1 MAAEP
6 LASLGA
12 ILLFAVAGL
21 GLAGLLPGLRE
32 TPLLRRLGYAYLLGV
47 AWTAGLL
54 YALSHLFDVPLRA
67 PVVFTIALIPTLALP
82 VQLLRRRGP
91 DRPGSAERLAAPPA
105 RGRRSG
111 AELGRP
117 GPLAFPRLLALGV
130 LAVGAAMSAGVVAD
144 AMTEPVRDWDGRMT
158 WSAQARY
165 VRAEG
170 TVDAGAL
177 LRGKWY
183 ISHPQ
188 YPLLLP
194 VAQVAVLE
202 ASGADED
209 EQPFR
214 AAYAAFLPALLLV
227 LYDGARRWAGR
238 APAALAA
245 LAMTAVPFFA
255 FGGEGGAISAY
266 SDLPLAGFYGAGLA
280 LLLRARP
287 RLSDGLAA
295 GLLLGA
301 AVLTKNEGTP
311 LALLALAAGG
321 MVLGLRFRRGRAW
334 RPRAVKLALAAAGVA
349 LALTLLASWREQV
362 PNRQDEN
369 YAEFVD
375 LSDFWPGVV
384 TRIPSVGPVMLRQ
397 MFAWEHWAA
406 FWWSAPLVFLAG
418 WRGGLGRRRAVSLPL
433 LLALAGPLAIAWGAY
448 SVHWYPEDLA
458 RVTWNRL
465 LMQGSVPLFLLLA
478 LALRDVLQKASL
490 PVSQKASSSM
500 PPQKLPPWL
509 R

>member
-21 GLAGLLPGLRE
+21 GLTGLLPGLRR
-32 TPLLRRLGYAYLLGV
+32 TPLPRRLGYAYLLGV

-67 PVVFTIALIPTLALP
+67 PAVLAVALIPVLALP
-82 VQLLRRRGP
+82 VQLRRRRVSLPPWKLRR
-91 DRPGSAERLAAPPA
+91 DW
-105 RGRRSG
+105 RSLLGLG
-111 AELGRP
+111 A
-117 GPLAFPRLLALGV
+117 
-130 LAVGAAMSAGVVAD
+130 LAVGAAVSVGAVAD

-202 ASGADED
+202 AFGADED

-238 APAALAA
+238 APAALAT
-245 LAMTAVPFFA
+245 LAMAAVPFFA

-266 SDLPLAGFYGAGLA
+266 SDLPLAGFYGAGLI

-287 RLSDGLAA
+287 RLSDGIAA
-295 GLLLGA
+295 ALLLGA

-311 LALLALAAGG
+311 LALLALAVGG
-321 MVLGLRFRRGRAW
+321 LALGLRRRRGRIW
-334 RPRAVKLALAAAGVA
+334 KRQAVKLAVAAAGVA
-349 LALTLLASWREQV
+349 LALSLLASWREQV

-397 MFAWEHWAA
+397 MFTWEHWAA
-406 FWWSAPLVFLAG
+406 FWWAAPLVLVAG
-418 WRGGLGRRRAVSLPL
+418 WRGWLGRRRAVSLPL

-448 SVHWYPEDLA
+448 AVHWYPEDLA

-465 LMQGSVPLFLLLA
+465 LMQGSAPLFLLLA
-478 LALRDVLQKASL
+478 LALRNVLQKASL
-490 PVSQKASSSM
+490 SR
-500 PPQKLPPWL
+500 PPQKLPPAL

>member
-21 GLAGLLPGLRE
+21 GLAGLLPGLRR
-32 TPLLRRLGYAYLLGV
+32 TPLPSRLGYAYLLGV

-67 PVVFTIALIPTLALP
+67 PAVFAVALIPPALALP
-82 VQLLRRRGP
+82 VQLRRHASLPRWRWRR
-91 DRPGSAERLAAPPA
+91 D
-105 RGRRSG
+105 RRSL
-111 AELGRP
+111 LG
-117 GPLAFPRLLALGV
+117 LGV
-130 LAVGAAMSAGVVAD
+130 LAVGAAVSLGVVAD

-202 ASGADED
+202 AFGAEED

-238 APAALAA
+238 TPAALAT
-245 LAMTAVPFFA
+245 LAMAAVPFFA

-266 SDLPLAGFYGAGLA
+266 SDLPLAGFYGAGLI
-280 LLLRARP
+280 LLLRSRP

-295 GLLLGA
+295 ALLLGA

-311 LALLALAAGG
+311 LALLALAVGG
-321 MVLGLRFRRGRAW
+321 LALGLRRRRGRTW
-334 RPRAVKLALAAAGVA
+334 KRQAVKLALAAAGVA
-349 LALTLLASWREQV
+349 LTLSLLASWREQV

-375 LSDFWPGVV
+375 LRDFWPGVV

-397 MFAWEHWAA
+397 MFTWEHWAA
-406 FWWSAPLVFLAG
+406 FWWAAPLVLLAG
-418 WRGGLGRRRAVSLPL
+418 WRGWLGRRRAVSLPL
-433 LLALAGPLAIAWGAY
+433 LLSLAGPLAIAWGAY
-448 SVHWYPEDLA
+448 AVHWYPEDLA

-465 LMQGSVPLFLLLA
+465 LMQGSAPLFLLLA
-478 LALRDVLQKASL
+478 LALRRVLQKASL
-490 PVSQKASSSM
+490 SV
-500 PPQKLPPWL
+500 L
-509 R
+509 

>member
-21 GLAGLLPGLRE
+21 GLAELLPGLRR
-32 TPLLRRLGYAYLLGV
+32 TPLPGRLGYAYLLGV

-54 YALSHLFDVPLRA
+54 YTLSHLFGVPLRA
-67 PVVFTIALIPTLALP
+67 PAVFAVALIPALALP
-82 VQLLRRRGP
+82 VQLFRRRAP
-91 DRPGSAERLAAPPA
+91 LPRWRWPRDRR
-105 RGRRSG
+105 
-111 AELGRP
+111 
-117 GPLAFPRLLALGV
+117 RLLGLGV
-130 LAVGAAMSAGVVAD
+130 LAVGAAVSAGVVAD

-214 AAYAAFLPALLLV
+214 AAYAAFLPALLLA

-238 APAALAA
+238 TPAALAT
-245 LAMTAVPFFA
+245 LAMAAVPFFA

-266 SDLPLAGFYGAGLA
+266 SDLPLAGFYGAGLV

-321 MVLGLRFRRGRAW
+321 LALGLRRWRRWRGRTW
-334 RPRAVKLALAAAGVA
+334 KPRAVKLALAAAGVA
-349 LALTLLASWREQV
+349 LALSLLASWREQV

-375 LSDFWPGVV
+375 LGDFWPGVV

-406 FWWSAPLVFLAG
+406 FWWAAPLVLAAG
-418 WRGGLGRRRAVSLPL
+418 WRGWLGRRRAISLPL

-465 LMQGSVPLFLLLA
+465 LTQGSVPLFLLLA

-490 PVSQKASSSM
+490 SVRQKASLSR
-500 PPQKLPPWL
+500 PPQKLPPAL

>member
-1 MAAEP
+1 MAADP

-21 GLAGLLPGLRE
+21 GLTGLLPGLLA
-32 TPLLRRLGYAYLLGV
+32 TAFPSRLGYAYLLGV
-47 AWTAGLL
+47 AWVAGLL
-54 YALSHLFDVPLRA
+54 YALSHLFGVPLRA
-67 PVVFTIALIPTLALP
+67 PAVFTVALIPPALALP
-82 VQLLRRRGP
+82 ALLRRRSLSSLEKWR
-91 DRPGSAERLAAPPA
+91 DRRRWLGLAA
-105 RGRRSG
+105 
-111 AELGRP
+111 
-117 GPLAFPRLLALGV
+117 F
-130 LAVGAAMSAGVVAD
+130 AVGAAVSLGVLAD

-170 TVDAGAL
+170 TVDASAL

-202 ASGADED
+202 AFGADED

-255 FGGEGGAISAY
+255 FGGEGGAISVY
-266 SDLPLAGFYGAGLA
+266 SDLPLAGFYGAGLV
-280 LLLRARP
+280 LLLRGRP

-301 AVLTKNEGTP
+301 AGLTKNEGTP
-311 LALLALAAGG
+311 LALLALASGG
-321 MVLGLRFRRGRAW
+321 LMLGLLWRGRS
-334 RPRAVKLALAAAGVA
+334 RKRRAMKLALAAAGVA
-349 LALTLLASWREQV
+349 LALSLLASWHAQI

-375 LSDFWPGVV
+375 LGDFWPGVV

-397 MFAWEHWAA
+397 MLTWEHWAA
-406 FWWSAPLVFLAG
+406 FWWAAPLLLLAG
-418 WRGGLGRRRAVSLPL
+418 WRGWLGGRRAVSLPL

-448 SVHWYPEDLA
+448 AVHWYPEDLA

-478 LALRDVLQKASL
+478 LCLRRVLQKASL
-490 PVSQKASSSM
+490 SM
-500 PPQKLPPWL
+500 PPQKLPPAL